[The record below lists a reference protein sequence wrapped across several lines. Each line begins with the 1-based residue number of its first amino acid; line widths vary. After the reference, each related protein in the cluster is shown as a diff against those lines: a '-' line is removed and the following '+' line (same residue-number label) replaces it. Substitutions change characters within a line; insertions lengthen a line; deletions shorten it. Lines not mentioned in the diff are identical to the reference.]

1 MTRRGVFVALEGID
15 GCGKTTAI
23 RNVAEQLQ
31 KLGVECLVTQE
42 HQLNRETGKRIN
54 EILTGK
60 SPLVDPAELQKLF
73 ILDRKDHVEHVV
85 KPAIERGITVLTDRY
100 WFSTLAYGMLSG
112 SMDEFVSLHRSIMGD
127 DFLIPD
133 ITFYLDI
140 PADLAMERIQKTR
153 VSPTHFEKLQKLE
166 RVRKNYQTLTEAGI
180 AEVVQIDGVMEP
192 QAVADAIVASLMP
205 RLAALRKPTN
215 TSIEKDHWS
224 R

>member
-1 MTRRGVFVALEGID
+1 MTPQGMFVAFEGID

-23 RNVAEQLQ
+23 RNVAERLRE
-31 KLGVECLVTQE
+31 LGIECLTTQE

-60 SPLVDPAELQKLF
+60 SPLVDPLELQKLF

-85 KPAIERGITVLTDRY
+85 KPALKRGITVLTDRY

-112 SMDEFVSLHRSIMGD
+112 PMDKFISLHRSLMGD
-127 DFLIPD
+127 NFLIPY

-153 VSPTHFEKLQKLE
+153 VSPTHFEKLRKLE
-166 RVRKNYQTLTEAGI
+166 RVRKNYQALAQAGI
-180 AEVVQIDGVMEP
+180 ADVVQIDGAMEP
-192 QAVADAIVASLMP
+192 QAVTDAIVKSLMP
-205 RLAALRKPTN
+205 RLGALRKPTN
-215 TSIEKDHWS
+215 ASIEKDHTS